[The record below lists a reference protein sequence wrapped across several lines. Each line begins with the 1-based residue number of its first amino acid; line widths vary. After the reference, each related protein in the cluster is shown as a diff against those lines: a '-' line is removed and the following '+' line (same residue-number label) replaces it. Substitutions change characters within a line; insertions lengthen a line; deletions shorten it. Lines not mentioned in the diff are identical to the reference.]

1 MSKEI
6 LGIFF
11 IPFGII
17 SMCMAAL
24 WQMYVMMTETYTL
37 NRYKD
42 KQLVWR
48 VAVLFLSFS
57 LAVYWLCPNARKKG
71 IVFLILAVGGALM
84 YGLARMWLPFSR

>member
-71 IVFLILAVGGALM
+71 IVFLILAVSGALM